1 MARCMAEAAHGQHLS
16 YMGYI
21 GSLLRTGVALP
32 DGRPVFAGARA
43 GIIPTSVFANGT
55 AGASYVSADGEW

>member
-1 MARCMAEAAHGQHLS
+1 MAEAAHGQHIDGAIS
-16 YMGYI
+16 
-21 GSLLRTGVALP
+21 
-32 DGRPVFAGARA
+32 DGRSCFAGARA

>member
-1 MARCMAEAAHGQHLS
+1 MARCMAEAAHGRH
-16 YMGYI
+16 
-21 GSLLRTGVALP
+21 TDVALP
-32 DGRPVFAGARA
+32 DGKSCFAGARA

>member
-1 MARCMAEAAHGQHLS
+1 MAEAAQCQHTD
-16 YMGYI
+16 GA
-21 GSLLRTGVALP
+21 LLYKISC
-32 DGRPVFAGARA
+32 FAGARA